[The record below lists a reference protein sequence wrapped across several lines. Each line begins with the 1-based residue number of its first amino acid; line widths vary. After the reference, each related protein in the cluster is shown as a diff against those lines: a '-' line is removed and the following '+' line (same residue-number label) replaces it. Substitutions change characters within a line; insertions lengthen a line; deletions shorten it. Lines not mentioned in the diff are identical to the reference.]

1 VYRLGQHYQA
11 LLSAR
16 AVFLFVNVEKI
27 YLLLEVVFQGV
38 EVLFVKTH
46 TFGFNPLKRNG

>member
-1 VYRLGQHYQA
+1 MCTASANITRLCCLPAQ
-11 LLSAR
+11 
-16 AVFLFVNVEKI
+16 FIVNVEKV

-38 EVLFVKTH
+38 EVLFVTTH